1 MPNLYATLDDMR
13 DSAVN
18 AIRDENI
25 DYDQSFLRLSDAIS
39 RLIDG
44 YCGRVFYPALATK
57 TFDGNGQ
64 RSLWIPDLISVTSI
78 SYSLDD
84 GQNYTALTASDYDLT
99 SGESYN
105 PTETY
110 NRVELDVNGTLGNFP
125 TGHRSIQIVGAWG
138 YNDDRARAFEDSLDS
153 VQSNPLASDSLEV
166 TVTDIHGPNQWGLR
180 PRFSPGNL
188 IRIES
193 EYIEITTTNKAAKSA
208 VIVRGVNGT
217 TAAAHV
223 QNVQIDNYR
232 VPPVIRQAAIAQ
244 AIHTFNRAQAGFGDA
259 EERPTLGK
267 VIHVKAL
274 DPTVTAMLERAGMV
288 KLKLE
293 ESF

>member
-110 NRVELDVNGTLGNFP
+110 NRVELDVNGTLGKFP
-125 TGHRSIQIVGAWG
+125 TGHRSVQIVGVWG
-138 YNDDRARAFEDSLDS
+138 YNDDRARAFTDSLDS

-166 TVTDIHGPNQWGLR
+166 TVTDINGPDQWGLR
-180 PRFSPGNL
+180 PRFSEGSL
-188 IRIES
+188 IRIGS
-193 EYIEITTTNKAAKSA
+193 EYIEITAANKASKKA

-232 VPPVIRQAAIAQ
+232 VPPVVRQAAIVQ
-244 AIHTFNRAQAGFGDA
+244 ATHTFNRAQAGYSDA
-259 EERPTLGK
+259 EERPTIGK
-267 VIHVKAL
+267 MLHTKAL
-274 DPTVTAMLERAGMV
+274 DPEV
-288 KLKLE
+288 KLMLDMGGVVKLRLP